1 MVGWLIAKISS
12 FASRWAALYALPPS
26 KDFAANPRFFAE
38 ATMDVLSE
46 ALHTVRMTGAIFY
59 YAECTSP
66 WGFAVPPLQQVAH
79 VLAPGTERLVPYHL
93 VAEGEA
99 VVRFEGATVDIPL
112 QAGDVVI
119 IPHGDAHTVSN
130 GSPSKLIDSA
140 AELGK
145 FLGGDLRTMRLGGG
159 GAATTFVCGYFGCER
174 HADALFLAGLPQ
186 MIKINMRGDATGQWL
201 ESSIRYLVA
210 EADRGRAGQNVL
222 LSKMAEALFIQTLR
236 IYMERLPP
244 EQTGWLAGA
253 RDPIV
258 GGCLALMHQQPFR
271 RWSLTDLAKEV
282 AASKSVVA
290 DRFAQLLGE
299 GPLTYLARWRLQ
311 LAARLLQTTR
321 KTIVQ
326 VASEVGYES
335 EAAFNRAFKREF
347 TLPPAKY
354 RKSVRQNA
362 R

>member
-1 MVGWLIAKISS
+1 
-12 FASRWAALYALPPS
+12 
-26 KDFAANPRFFAE
+26 
-38 ATMDVLSE
+38 
-46 ALHTVRMTGAIFY
+46 MTGAIFY

-99 VVRFEGATVDIPL
+99 VVRFAGASADIAL

-130 GSPSKLIDSA
+130 GSPSQLIDSA
-140 AELGK
+140 ASLGE
-145 FLGGDLRTMRLGGG
+145 FLRGDLRVMRLGGG

-186 MIKINMRGDATGQWL
+186 MIQINVRGDATGQWL
-201 ESSIRYLVA
+201 ESSVRYLAA
-210 EADRGRAGQNVL
+210 EADRERAGRSVL

-236 IYMERLPP
+236 IYMEQLPP

-258 GGCLALMHQQPFR
+258 GGCLALLHREPFR
-271 RWSLTDLAKEV
+271 RWSLAELAQQ
-282 AASKSVVA
+282 AGASKSVVA
-290 DRFAQLLGE
+290 GRFAQLLGE

-321 KTIVQ
+321 KTILQ

-347 TLPPAKY
+347 ALPPAKY
-354 RKSVRQNA
+354 RKSVRHGVQ
-362 R
+362 

>member
-1 MVGWLIAKISS
+1 
-12 FASRWAALYALPPS
+12 
-26 KDFAANPRFFAE
+26 
-38 ATMDVLSE
+38 MDVLSE
-46 ALHTVRMTGAIFY
+46 ALNTVRMTGAIFY

-66 WGFAVPPLQQVAH
+66 WGFAVPPLHKVAH

-93 VAEGEA
+93 VAGGEA
-99 VVRFEGATVDIPL
+99 VVQFAGASEEIAL

-130 GSPSKLIDSA
+130 GSPSTLIDSA
-140 AELGK
+140 ASLGK

-159 GAATTFVCGYFGCER
+159 GATTTFVCGYFGCER

-186 MIKINMRGDATGQWL
+186 MIKINVRGDATGQWL

-210 EADRGRAGQNVL
+210 EADRMRAGQKVL

-236 IYMERLPP
+236 IYMEQLPP

-258 GGCLALMHQQPFR
+258 GGCLALMHQQPYR
-271 RWSLTDLAKEV
+271 RWSLAELATKV
-282 AASKSVVA
+282 AASRSVLA
-290 DRFAQLLGE
+290 ERFAHLMGE

-321 KTIVQ
+321 KTILQ
-326 VASEVGYES
+326 VAAEVGYES
-335 EAAFNRAFKREF
+335 EAAFSRAFKREF
-347 TLPPAKY
+347 AVPPAKY
-354 RKSVRQNA
+354 RKLNA
-362 R
+362 PARSSRSRR